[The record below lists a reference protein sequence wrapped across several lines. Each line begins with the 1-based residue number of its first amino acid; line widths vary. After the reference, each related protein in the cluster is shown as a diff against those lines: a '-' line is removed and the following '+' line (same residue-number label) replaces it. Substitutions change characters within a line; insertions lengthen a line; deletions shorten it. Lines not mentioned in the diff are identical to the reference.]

1 MRSVKVMFPP
11 HLRWRASVAV
21 VTMLAML
28 AAVAA
33 ADPSVGSPTAEPT
46 TAPSSWIRLDDLA
59 IHSEARRSDPA
70 DNDGSGPDSGSWS
83 GSGDDSGSDSGSG
96 EDSGSGDSS
105 SGSDVPSPAPS
116 AAPTSSAPTRVP
128 KAPTRAP
135 SAPGASRAPT
145 PSPDTQTQ
153 IRLAMDVLGTS
164 FVSLSQYEK
173 DSLEFN
179 TLRKLCELL
188 NVPFT
193 DATLTG
199 LVEGNSGRRRSFS
212 TTFFANFF
220 EAQVP
225 ADTATSQLSGISAE
239 TPLVVTFEDDA
250 GQ

>member
-1 MRSVKVMFPP
+1 
-11 HLRWRASVAV
+11 
-21 VTMLAML
+21 MLAML

-59 IHSEARRSDPA
+59 IHSEVRRSDPA
-70 DNDGSGPDSGSWS
+70 DNDGSGPDSGSGS
-83 GSGDDSGSDSGSG
+83 GSSDDSGSDSGSG

-153 IRLAMDVLGTS
+153 IRLAMDVLGAS

-193 DATLTG
+193 DATFSG
-199 LVEGNSGRRRSFS
+199 LVEGNSRRRRSFS

-239 TPLVVTFEDDA
+239 TPLVVTFEDEA